1 MTAILNLHHYD
12 EPTSPTFSNFLSE
25 KTPSEIKNVLKST
38 FRSLQERERD
48 LRLAASVG
56 KTLLEDN
63 KLLEDQTKL
72 LLEHKD
78 SRTEDKQQ
86 QQIIDSLKQE
96 HQELLNQY
104 HSITTTNKQM
114 KAEDDHAKLKVQL
127 DTLYEKLEN
136 TYSIIERYDDER
148 RIHLEQIRLQ
158 RKYEAEKKS
167 SNKITNLSVKV
178 DCISIE
184 NHALLEEKEKI
195 ENRLRSAMQELKAT
209 RDRVF
214 ALREL
219 QEQCNTLNEK
229 YHHQTLHVN
238 QLELWIKE
246 CQNEPVNLFPKFS
259 HEIIQ
264 GSSLFS
270 EQQLYNNEGLDN
282 QAYDGIDSYLCAIS
296 VVLGLKLEKT
306 LIIAALRCLIQL
318 TIMGFILEDVFKT
331 KRPELVML
339 MACVL
344 ILLGAY
350 ETVYNKSKQTY
361 KGMFISVLLSSGIST
376 LVIGII
382 GSRWAMNQKTFWLPE
397 VFIPTMGMLLG
408 NTMSGM
414 AVALSSCL
422 SSVSHQKEQ
431 IETHLAFGASRWEAG
446 QSIAIEA
453 VRLSMLPTIN
463 QMSVIGLI
471 SIPGM
476 MTGQI
481 LGGAP
486 VSNAVKYQQIIMFL
500 ISASTALGVLSAVI
514 SIDRFTSQT

>member
-270 EQQLYNNEGLDN
+270 EQQL
-282 QAYDGIDSYLCAIS
+282 
-296 VVLGLKLEKT
+296 
-306 LIIAALRCLIQL
+306 
-318 TIMGFILEDVFKT
+318 
-331 KRPELVML
+331 
-339 MACVL
+339 
-344 ILLGAY
+344 
-350 ETVYNKSKQTY
+350 
-361 KGMFISVLLSSGIST
+361 
-376 LVIGII
+376 
-382 GSRWAMNQKTFWLPE
+382 
-397 VFIPTMGMLLG
+397 
-408 NTMSGM
+408 
-414 AVALSSCL
+414 
-422 SSVSHQKEQ
+422 
-431 IETHLAFGASRWEAG
+431 
-446 QSIAIEA
+446 
-453 VRLSMLPTIN
+453 
-463 QMSVIGLI
+463 
-471 SIPGM
+471 
-476 MTGQI
+476 
-481 LGGAP
+481 
-486 VSNAVKYQQIIMFL
+486 
-500 ISASTALGVLSAVI
+500 
-514 SIDRFTSQT
+514 

>member
-1 MTAILNLHHYD
+1 MADSALIANTTL
-12 EPTSPTFSNFLSE
+12 
-25 KTPSEIKNVLKST
+25 
-38 FRSLQERERD
+38 
-48 LRLAASVG
+48 
-56 KTLLEDN
+56 LLEDKGRSGVPDLTWVN
-63 KLLEDQTKL
+63 VA
-72 LLEHKD
+72 
-78 SRTEDKQQ
+78 
-86 QQIIDSLKQE
+86 I
-96 HQELLNQY
+96 
-104 HSITTTNKQM
+104 
-114 KAEDDHAKLKVQL
+114 A
-127 DTLYEKLEN
+127 
-136 TYSIIERYDDER
+136 
-148 RIHLEQIRLQ
+148 
-158 RKYEAEKKS
+158 S
-167 SNKITNLSVKV
+167 SFIL
-178 DCISIE
+178 
-184 NHALLEEKEKI
+184 
-195 ENRLRSAMQELKAT
+195 
-209 RDRVF
+209 
-214 ALREL
+214 
-219 QEQCNTLNEK
+219 
-229 YHHQTLHVN
+229 VN
-238 QLELWIKE
+238 
-246 CQNEPVNLFPKFS
+246 
-259 HEIIQ
+259 
-264 GSSLFS
+264 G
-270 EQQLYNNEGLDN
+270 
-282 QAYDGIDSYLCAIS
+282 AIS

-361 KGMFISVLLSSGIST
+361 KGMVSIST

-382 GSRWAMNQKTFWLPE
+382 GSRWAMKQKPFWLPE

-408 NTMSGM
+408 NAMSGM

-431 IETHLAFGASRWEAG
+431 IETYLAFGASRWEAG
-446 QSIAIEA
+446 RSIAIEA

-471 SIPGM
+471 AIPGM

-514 SIDRFTSQT
+514 VSCFPSNID

>member
-1 MTAILNLHHYD
+1 MQFSIL
-12 EPTSPTFSNFLSE
+12 
-25 KTPSEIKNVLKST
+25 
-38 FRSLQERERD
+38 D

-86 QQIIDSLKQE
+86 QQIIDLLKQE

-184 NHALLEEKEKI
+184 NHALLKEKAKI
-195 ENRLRSAMQELKAT
+195 EDRLRSAMQELKAM

-219 QEQCNTLNEK
+219 QEQYNTLNEK
-229 YHHQTLHVN
+229 YHHQTFHVN

-246 CQNEPVNLFPKFS
+246 CQNEPVDLFPKFS

-270 EQQLYNNEGLDN
+270 EQQLYNSALITNTTLLLEDKGRNGVPDLTWVN
-282 QAYDGIDSYLCAIS
+282 VAIASSFILVNGAIS

-382 GSRWAMNQKTFWLPE
+382 GSRWAMKQKPFWLPE

-408 NTMSGM
+408 NAMSGM

-431 IETHLAFGASRWEAG
+431 IETYLAFGASRWEAG
-446 QSIAIEA
+446 RSIAIEA

-471 SIPGM
+471 AIPGM